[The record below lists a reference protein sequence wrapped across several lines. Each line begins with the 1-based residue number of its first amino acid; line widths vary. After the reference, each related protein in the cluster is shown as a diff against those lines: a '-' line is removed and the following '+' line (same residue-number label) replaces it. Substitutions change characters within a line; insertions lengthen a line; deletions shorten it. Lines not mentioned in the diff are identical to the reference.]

1 MKEANDMFR
10 AGKVEKKKKKKKIK
24 TGKEQLEDTG
34 LGDEEDLKKML
45 AEGVENEFEGG
56 TKVEPLKDTP

>member
-24 TGKEQLEDTG
+24 TGKE
-34 LGDEEDLKKML
+34 
-45 AEGVENEFEGG
+45 
-56 TKVEPLKDTP
+56 